1 MKRRVAASYTPV
13 WPVHTLAEI
22 KNTSNMKGD
31 QAVKKVKPVILSGG
45 SGSRLWP
52 LSRAKYPKQFL
63 PMIGTKSLF
72 AQTLERVGTAYGFD
86 APLVVA
92 NEHHRF
98 IVNEQAD
105 KVGVTLERFLL
116 EPVGRNTAPAVAAA
130 ALMASRSDP
139 EALLLF
145 LPSDHVIMDMP
156 GFHKAV
162 DRAAA
167 AASAGHLCCF
177 GMTPTRAETGYGYIK
192 AGGGLSGIDGAFH
205 IEAFREKPDAKTAQ
219 RYLDE
224 GAYSWN
230 SGMFLFRADVILN
243 EFRKHVPE
251 MLTATEA
258 ALVGAKEDL
267 NFLRMDKG
275 DFSAVPAESIDY
287 AIMEKT
293 DLAAV
298 VPAEFGWSD
307 VGSFSALWD
316 VQDKDDNGNV
326 AHGDVMLEDT
336 KDSFVHQ
343 GDGMLVATLG
353 VKDLVI
359 VTTDDA
365 VLVADRK
372 RDQDVKKIVDRLK
385 ATGREEANFHSIVY
399 RPWGNYRTLAMGDRY
414 QVKEIEVYPGKRLS
428 LQKHHHRAEHWV
440 IVEGSAVVTR
450 DEERHLMSENQ
461 SIYLPLGAV
470 HRLENPGKI
479 PLRLIE
485 VQSGSYLGEDD
496 IVRLE
501 DDFHREGE
509 K

>member
-1 MKRRVAASYTPV
+1 M
-13 WPVHTLAEI
+13 
-22 KNTSNMKGD
+22 
-31 QAVKKVKPVILSGG
+31 KKVKPVILSGG

-52 LSRAKYPKQFL
+52 LSRSKYPKQFL
-63 PMIGTKSLF
+63 PLLGTKSLF
-72 AQTLERVGTAYGFD
+72 AQTLERVGADYGFD

-98 IVNEQAD
+98 IVNEQAE
-105 KVGVTLERFLL
+105 KTGVSMPQILL
-116 EPVGRNTAPAVAAA
+116 EPLGRNTAPAIAAA
-130 ALMASRSDP
+130 ALLAAKDDP

-145 LPSDHVIMDMP
+145 LPSDHVIMDTP

-162 DRAAA
+162 KKAAA
-167 AASAGHLCCF
+167 AAAAGFLCCF
-177 GMTPTRAETGYGYIK
+177 GMTPTRPETGYGYIA
-192 AGGGLSGIDGAFH
+192 AGDALEGADGAFH
-205 IEAFREKPDAKTAQ
+205 IDAFKEKPDAATAQ
-219 RYLDE
+219 SYLDA
-224 GAYSWN
+224 GTYSWN
-230 SGMFLFRADVILN
+230 SGMFLFRADVILD
-243 EFRKHVPE
+243 EFRRHQAD
-251 MLTATEA
+251 MLAATEK
-258 ALVGAKEDL
+258 ALAGAREDL
-267 NFLRMDKG
+267 NFLRMAEA
-275 DFSAVPAESIDY
+275 DFKAVPAESIDY
-287 AIMEKT
+287 AIMEPT
-293 DLAAV
+293 DKAAV

-307 VGSFSALWD
+307 VGSFTALAD
-316 VQDKDDNGNV
+316 VQKKDASGNV

-336 KDSFVHQ
+336 SDSFIHQ

-353 VKDLVI
+353 VKDLI
-359 VTTDDA
+359 VVTSDDA
-365 VLVADRK
+365 VLVADK
-372 RDQDVKKIVDRLK
+372 SRDQDVKKIVDRLT
-385 ATGREEANFHSIVY
+385 AAGREEAHFHSIVY

-440 IVEGSAVVTR
+440 IVEGTAIVTR
-450 DEERHLMSENQ
+450 DDETHQMSENQ

>member
-1 MKRRVAASYTPV
+1 
-13 WPVHTLAEI
+13 
-22 KNTSNMKGD
+22 
-31 QAVKKVKPVILSGG
+31 VKKIKPVILSGG

-52 LSRAKYPKQFL
+52 LSRSKYPKQFL
-63 PMIGTKSLF
+63 PLLGSKSLF
-72 AQTLERVGTAYGFD
+72 AQTLERVGIDYGFD

-98 IVNEQAD
+98 IVNEQAE
-105 KVGVTLERFLL
+105 KIGVSVPQILL
-116 EPVGRNTAPAVAAA
+116 EPLGRNTAPAIAAA
-130 ALMASRSDP
+130 ALLAAKDDP

-145 LPSDHVIMDMP
+145 LPSDHVIMDTP

-162 DRAAA
+162 KKAAA
-167 AASAGHLCCF
+167 AASAGFLCCF
-177 GMTPTRAETGYGYIK
+177 GMSPTRPETGYGYIA
-192 AGGGLSGIDGAFH
+192 AGDALAGVEGAFH
-205 IEAFREKPDAKTAQ
+205 IDAFKEKPDAVTAQ
-219 RYLDE
+219 SYLDA
-224 GAYSWN
+224 GTYSWN
-230 SGMFLFRADVILN
+230 SGMFLFRADVILDQ
-243 EFRKHVPE
+243 FRHHQAD
-251 MLTATEA
+251 MLAATEK
-258 ALVGAKEDL
+258 ALSGAREDL
-267 NFLRMDKG
+267 NFLRMTEA
-275 DFSAVPAESIDY
+275 DFGAVPAESIDY
-287 AIMEKT
+287 AIMEPT
-293 DLAAV
+293 DKAAV

-307 VGSFSALWD
+307 VGSFTALAD
-316 VQDKDDNGNV
+316 VQKKDASGNV

-336 KDSFVHQ
+336 SDSFIHQ

-353 VKDLVI
+353 VKDLI
-359 VTTDDA
+359 VVTSDDA
-365 VLVADRK
+365 VLVADK
-372 RDQDVKKIVDRLK
+372 SRDQDVKKIVDRLT
-385 ATGREEANFHSIVY
+385 AEGRAEAHFHSIVY
-399 RPWGNYRTLAMGDRY
+399 RPWGNYKTLAMGDRY

-440 IVEGSAVVTR
+440 IVEGTAIVTR
-450 DEERHLMSENQ
+450 DDETHQMSENQ

>member
-1 MKRRVAASYTPV
+1 M
-13 WPVHTLAEI
+13 
-22 KNTSNMKGD
+22 
-31 QAVKKVKPVILSGG
+31 KKVKPVILSGG

-52 LSRAKYPKQFL
+52 LSRSKYPKQFL
-63 PMIGTKSLF
+63 PMIGSKSLF
-72 AQTLERVGTAYGFD
+72 TQTLERVGKEYGF
-86 APLVVA
+86 AMPLVVA

-98 IVNEQAD
+98 IVNEQAA
-105 KVGVTLERFLL
+105 KVGVELERILL

-130 ALMASRSDP
+130 ALLIAEENP

-145 LPSDHVIMDMP
+145 LASDHVIMDMP

-162 DRAAA
+162 QLAAKA
-167 AASAGHLCCF
+167 ADEGHLCCF
-177 GMTPTRAETGYGYIK
+177 GMTPTRPETGYGYIK
-192 AGGGLSGIDGAFH
+192 AGAALSALEGAFQ
-205 IEAFREKPDAKTAQ
+205 IEAFKEKPDVETA
-219 RYLDE
+219 RSYLEE
-224 GAYSWN
+224 GSFSWN
-230 SGMFLFRADVILN
+230 SGMFLFRADVILA
-243 EFRKHVPE
+243 EFETHAPDMLEATRK
-251 MLTATEA
+251 
-258 ALVGAKEDL
+258 ALAGAKDDL
-267 NFLRMDKG
+267 NFLRMDAD
-275 DFSAVPAESIDY
+275 DFGAVPADSIDY

-293 DLAAV
+293 ERAAV

-316 VQDKDDNGNV
+316 VQEKDENGNV
-326 AHGDVMLEDT
+326 SHGDVMLEET
-336 KDSFVHQ
+336 NDSFIHQ

-353 VKDLVI
+353 VKDLVV

-365 VLVADRK
+365 VLIADKK

-385 ATGREEANFHSIVY
+385 AEGRPETELHSIVY

-450 DEERHLMSENQ
+450 DEEQHLMSENQ
-461 SIYLPLGAV
+461 SIYLPLGAI

>member
-1 MKRRVAASYTPV
+1 
-13 WPVHTLAEI
+13 
-22 KNTSNMKGD
+22 
-31 QAVKKVKPVILSGG
+31 VKKIKPVILSGG

-52 LSRAKYPKQFL
+52 LSRSKYPKQFL
-63 PMIGTKSLF
+63 PLLGSKSLF
-72 AQTLERVGTAYGFD
+72 AQTLERVGVDYGFD
-86 APLVVA
+86 MPLVVA

-98 IVNEQAD
+98 IVNEQAE
-105 KVGVTLERFLL
+105 KVGISMPQILL
-116 EPVGRNTAPAVAAA
+116 EPLGRNTAPAIAAA
-130 ALMASRSDP
+130 TLLAAKDDP

-145 LPSDHVIMDMP
+145 LPSDHVIMDAP

-162 DRAAA
+162 KKAAVAAA
-167 AASAGHLCCF
+167 AGHLCCF
-177 GMTPTRAETGYGYIK
+177 GMAPTRAETGYGYIA
-192 AGGGLSGIDGAFH
+192 AGSPLDGCDGAFRVD
-205 IEAFREKPDAKTAQ
+205 AFKEKPDAATAQ
-219 RYLDE
+219 AYLDA
-224 GAYSWN
+224 GTYSWN
-230 SGMFLFRADVILN
+230 SGMFLFRADVILD
-243 EFRKHVPE
+243 EFRRHQAE
-251 MLTATEA
+251 MLAATEK
-258 ALVGAKEDL
+258 ALAGAREDL
-267 NFLRMDKG
+267 NFLRMAEA
-275 DFSAVPAESIDY
+275 DFGAVPAESIDY
-287 AIMEKT
+287 AIMEPT
-293 DLAAV
+293 DKAAV

-307 VGSFSALWD
+307 VGSFTALAD
-316 VQDKDDNGNV
+316 VQKADACGNV

-336 KDSFVHQ
+336 SDSFIHQ

-353 VKDLVI
+353 VKDLI
-359 VTTDDA
+359 VVTSDDA
-365 VLVADRK
+365 VLVADK
-372 RDQDVKKIVDRLK
+372 SRDQDVKKIVDRLK
-385 ATGREEANFHSIVY
+385 GAGREEAHFHSVVY
-399 RPWGNYRTLAMGDRY
+399 RPWGNYKTLALGDRY

-450 DEERHLMSENQ
+450 DKETHLLSENQ

>member
-1 MKRRVAASYTPV
+1 MKK
-13 WPVHTLAEI
+13 I
-22 KNTSNMKGD
+22 
-31 QAVKKVKPVILSGG
+31 KPVILSGG

-52 LSRAKYPKQFL
+52 LSRSKYPKQFL
-63 PMIGTKSLF
+63 PLLGSKSLF
-72 AQTLERVGTAYGFD
+72 AQTLERIGADYGFD

-98 IVNEQAD
+98 IVNEQAE
-105 KVGVTLERFLL
+105 KVGVSEPQVLL
-116 EPVGRNTAPAVAAA
+116 EPLGRNTAPAIAAA
-130 ALMASRSDP
+130 ALLAAKDDP

-145 LPSDHVIMDMP
+145 LPSDHVIMDTP

-162 DRAAA
+162 KKAAEA
-167 AASAGHLCCF
+167 AVAGQLCCF
-177 GMTPTRAETGYGYIK
+177 GMTPTRPETGYGYIA
-192 AGGGLSGIDGAFH
+192 AGEALEGCDGAFH
-205 IEAFREKPDAKTAQ
+205 IDAFKEKPDAATAQ
-219 RYLDE
+219 GYLE
-224 GAYSWN
+224 AGTYSWN
-230 SGMFLFRADVILN
+230 SGMFLFRADVILE
-243 EFRKHVPE
+243 EFRRHQAD
-251 MLTATEA
+251 MLTATEK
-258 ALVGAKEDL
+258 ALLGARKDL
-267 NFLRMDKG
+267 NFLRMEEA
-275 DFSAVPAESIDY
+275 DFAAVPAESIDY
-287 AIMEKT
+287 AIMEPT
-293 DLAAV
+293 DKAAV

-307 VGSFSALWD
+307 VGSFTALAD
-316 VQDKDDNGNV
+316 VQEKDASGNV
-326 AHGDVMLEDT
+326 AHGDVMMEDT
-336 KDSFVHQ
+336 SNSFIHQ

-353 VKDLVI
+353 VKDLI
-359 VTTDDA
+359 VVTSDDA
-365 VLVADRK
+365 VLVADK
-372 RDQDVKKIVDRLK
+372 SRDQDVKKIVDRLN
-385 ATGREEANFHSIVY
+385 AEGREEAHFHSIVY

-440 IVEGSAVVTR
+440 IVEGTAIVTR
-450 DEERHLMSENQ
+450 DDETHQMSENQ

>member
-1 MKRRVAASYTPV
+1 MKK
-13 WPVHTLAEI
+13 I
-22 KNTSNMKGD
+22 
-31 QAVKKVKPVILSGG
+31 KPVILSGG

-52 LSRAKYPKQFL
+52 LSRSKYPKQFL
-63 PMIGTKSLF
+63 PLLGSKSLF
-72 AQTLERVGTAYGFD
+72 AQTLERVGIDYGFD

-98 IVNEQAD
+98 IVNEQAE
-105 KVGVTLERFLL
+105 KIGVSVPQILL
-116 EPVGRNTAPAVAAA
+116 EPLGRNTAPAIAAA
-130 ALMASRSDP
+130 ALLAAKDDP

-145 LPSDHVIMDMP
+145 LPSDHVIMDTP

-162 DRAAA
+162 KKAAA
-167 AASAGHLCCF
+167 AASAGFLCCF
-177 GMTPTRAETGYGYIK
+177 GMSPTRPETGYGYIA
-192 AGGGLSGIDGAFH
+192 AGDALAGVEGAFH
-205 IEAFREKPDAKTAQ
+205 IDAFKEKPDAVTAQ
-219 RYLDE
+219 SYLDA
-224 GAYSWN
+224 GTYSWN
-230 SGMFLFRADVILN
+230 SGMFLFRADVILDQ
-243 EFRKHVPE
+243 FRHHQAD
-251 MLTATEA
+251 MLAATEK
-258 ALVGAKEDL
+258 ALSGAREDL
-267 NFLRMDKG
+267 NFLRMTEA
-275 DFSAVPAESIDY
+275 DFGAVPAESIDY
-287 AIMEKT
+287 AIMEPT
-293 DLAAV
+293 DKAAV

-307 VGSFSALWD
+307 VGSFTALAD
-316 VQDKDDNGNV
+316 VQKKDASGNV

-336 KDSFVHQ
+336 SDSFIHQ

-353 VKDLVI
+353 VKDLI
-359 VTTDDA
+359 VVTSDDA
-365 VLVADRK
+365 VLVADK
-372 RDQDVKKIVDRLK
+372 SRDQDVKKIVDRLT
-385 ATGREEANFHSIVY
+385 AEGRAEAHFHSIVY
-399 RPWGNYRTLAMGDRY
+399 RPWGNYKTLAMGDRY

-440 IVEGSAVVTR
+440 IVEGTAIVTR
-450 DEERHLMSENQ
+450 DDETHQMSENQ